1 MLVRYPQKYK
11 VTLSYEGVFNVHL
24 FENEWLDIENIL
36 EIVKEDFEQHPS
48 FEYCDVIDATTGE
61 VLAICY
67 NHD

>member
-24 FENEWLDIENIL
+24 FENECLDMENIL

-48 FEYCDVIDATTGE
+48 FEYCDVISATTGE

>member
-11 VTLSYEGVFNVHL
+11 VTFSYEGVFNVHL
-24 FENEWLDIENIL
+24 FENEWLDMENIL

>member
-24 FENEWLDIENIL
+24 FENECLDMENIL